1 MVCTARRPAAF
12 PARGASWREHKEK
25 RAAVTV
31 GILIGVFVLCWTPF
45 FLAELI
51 GPLCACSLPPGWKS
65 VFLWLGYSNSF
76 FNPLIYTAF
85 NKSYNSAFKSL
96 FTKQR

>member
-1 MVCTARRPAAF
+1 MQGLPHGGLSGERSLVAGAGEAGGRDGGHPHRRV
-12 PARGASWREHKEK
+12 
-25 RAAVTV
+25 RA
-31 GILIGVFVLCWTPF
+31 VLD
-45 FLAELI
+45 
-51 GPLCACSLPPGWKS
+51 PLLPGRAHRPPCACSLPPVWKS

-85 NKSYNSAFKSL
+85 NKNYNSAFKSL